1 MIKVADVPS
10 GVAVAATG
18 FWPAKQGR
26 DALEI
31 EWDDG
36 ANAGLST
43 GGLREEFAALSKTAG
58 SVAREEESA
67 STGDTSAPRT
77 LEADYEVPYL
87 AHACMEPL
95 NCVVDLR
102 ADSCEIWTGT
112 QFQSID
118 RDRAAATAGLK
129 PEQVQVHTMLL
140 GGGFGR
146 RANPQSDFVIEAVQ
160 VAKALADTGRPVKVV
175 WTREDDM
182 RGGHYRPMWWSRLE
196 GRLDRDGNIVH
207 WLHRV
212 VGQSIAVGT
221 PFEGGM
227 VRDGIDAASVEGAV
241 DLPYAIPRVRVELHS
256 PKLGIPVQ
264 WWRSVGHSH
273 TAFVTECFLDELA
286 HGAGKDPYELRR
298 TLLANA
304 PRHLGALE
312 LAARKAGW
320 GTPLPE
326 GRARGIAVHL
336 SFGSYVAQVAEVS
349 IEDDQ
354 PRVHRVVC
362 AIDCGMVVNP
372 DTVAAQME
380 SGIVFGLTAAL
391 HGEITLKDGR
401 VEQSNFHDYP
411 LLRLNEMPEVEVHI
425 VPSTEPPSGVGE
437 PGTPPIA
444 PAVANALFALTGKP
458 VRKLPIRL
466 G

>member
-1 MIKVADVPS
+1 
-10 GVAVAATG
+10 
-18 FWPAKQGR
+18 
-26 DALEI
+26 
-31 EWDDG
+31 
-36 ANAGLST
+36 
-43 GGLREEFAALSKTAG
+43 
-58 SVAREEESA
+58 
-67 STGDTSAPRT
+67 
-77 LEADYEVPYL
+77 
-87 AHACMEPL
+87 
-95 NCVVDLR
+95 
-102 ADSCEIWTGT
+102 
-112 QFQSID
+112 
-118 RDRAAATAGLK
+118 
-129 PEQVQVHTMLL
+129 
-140 GGGFGR
+140 
-146 RANPQSDFVIEAVQ
+146 
-160 VAKALADTGRPVKVV
+160 
-175 WTREDDM
+175 
-182 RGGHYRPMWWSRLE
+182 
-196 GRLDRDGNIVH
+196 
-207 WLHRV
+207 
-212 VGQSIAVGT
+212 
-221 PFEGGM
+221 
-227 VRDGIDAASVEGAV
+227 
-241 DLPYAIPRVRVELHS
+241 
-256 PKLGIPVQ
+256 
-264 WWRSVGHSH
+264 
-273 TAFVTECFLDELA
+273 VTECFLDELA